1 MTESDAPEPIPIL
14 EPAPAPAPAPGP
26 VPESSRIAALDVARG
41 FALLGIFL
49 VNIQSF
55 GEPVGSFM
63 EHSPRPGTPWPEV
76 LAFYFVKIFCESKF
90 YPLFSLLF
98 GIGFALQ
105 FDRAQRAGR
114 RFFRLGLRRLFFLW
128 VFGVLHAVLFWYGD
142 VLHLYA
148 MAGVLILFMAGCR
161 ARTLAITAGVLVLI
175 GLIGIGVAT
184 AFMGAPPE
192 HPPAVADPTHVDD
205 PFGTL
210 WNALVHDELKEGP
223 ASALW
228 VQVETQVYRE
238 GPYRQLFLIR
248 LLTWTAF
255 LVFEFL
261 GAFVFVAALFLIG
274 AALLKAGLFQPENR
288 RWRVRLLRLGLFVGL
303 PLAAVAAIVPV
314 IVSGAGGMVV
324 AAILVAIGG
333 PLVSLGYLTGW
344 TLAVEDG
351 RCRLVT
357 RALANAGRM
366 ALTNYLM
373 QTVIATSIF
382 YFYGLA
388 LFARTTR
395 VERLGI
401 VFGVYVGQLL
411 FSALWLRYFQFG
423 PMEWLWRS
431 LTYRQRQPFLRRADA
446 GT

>member
-1 MTESDAPEPIPIL
+1 VTESDAPESTPIL
-14 EPAPAPAPAPGP
+14 EPARPPGP
-26 VPESSRIAALDVARG
+26 VPESARIAALDVARG

-63 EHSPRPGTPWPEV
+63 EPAPRPGTPWSE
-76 LAFYFVKIFCESKF
+76 LIALYFVKIFCESKF

-105 FDRAQRAGR
+105 FDRARQAGQ
-114 RFFRLGLRRLFFLW
+114 RFFRIGLRRLFFLW

-161 ARTLAITAGVLVLI
+161 PRTLAITAAVLVLI
-175 GLIGIGVAT
+175 GLAGIAVGS

-192 HPPAVADPTHVDD
+192 HPSTVTDVPHLED

-210 WNALVHDELKEGP
+210 WNALKRNELPEGP
-223 ASALW
+223 AAALW
-228 VQVETQVYRE
+228 MQAETQAYRE
-238 GPYRQLFLIR
+238 GPYQQLFLIR
-248 LLTWTAF
+248 LLTWVAF
-255 LVFEFL
+255 VVFELFGTL
-261 GAFVFVAALFLIG
+261 FFVAALFLIG
-274 AALLKAGLFQPENR
+274 AALLKAGLFLPENR

-303 PLAAVAAIVPV
+303 PLAAVAAFIPS
-314 IVSGAGGMVV
+314 IVSGGAGMIV
-324 AAILVAIGG
+324 AAILVAVGG
-333 PLVSLGYLTGW
+333 PLMSLGYLVGW

-351 RCRLVT
+351 RCRFMT

-373 QTVIATSIF
+373 QTVIATTIF

-401 VFGVYVGQLL
+401 VLAVFAGQLL

-431 LTYRQRQPFLRRADA
+431 LTYRRRPPFLR
-446 GT
+446 GTEVAV